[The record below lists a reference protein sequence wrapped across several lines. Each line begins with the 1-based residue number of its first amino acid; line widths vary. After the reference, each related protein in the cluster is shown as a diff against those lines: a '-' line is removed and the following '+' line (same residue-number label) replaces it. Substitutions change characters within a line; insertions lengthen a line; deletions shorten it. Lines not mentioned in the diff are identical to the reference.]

1 MLISIV
7 ICNCVSSGVSNFS
20 FCKIAHIKKIEVEI

>member
-1 MLISIV
+1 MLISTV

-20 FCKIAHIKKIEVEI
+20 FRKVVHIKKNKR